1 MYQVALTMIPQIGP
15 VQSKILLQHCD
26 VEEIFHAK
34 RSFLERLE
42 GIGSVRAEAIC
53 SFRDFAEAEEE
64 IRFIEKNDIQP
75 LFITDKQ
82 YPRRLLNCYDSP
94 TLLYYKG
101 QADLNAE
108 KIVAIIGTRKNTDQG
123 RQLVDKLVEELSAHS
138 VMVVSGLAFGI
149 DSLAHRAAVKNGLR
163 TVAVVAHGLDQL
175 YPPENQ
181 GLCRDMLHANGG
193 ILTEFKSGVKPD
205 RHNFPSRN
213 RLVAGMSDA
222 TIVVE
227 TDIKGGSMITADLAN
242 GYNLDVFAYPGRVND
257 IKSAGCNELI
267 RTNRAQLVTDTKHI
281 LQAMGWLVNPSAKKT
296 VQKQLFVELSPEETR
311 LVDLL
316 KENNGIHTDELNSR
330 SGLSH
335 GQFANAIINLELA
348 NVIVSLPGKMYRLA

>member
-1 MYQVALTMIPQIGP
+1 MYQIALTMIPQIGP

-34 RSFLERLE
+34 RSFLERIE
-42 GIGSVRAEAIC
+42 GIGSVRADAIR
-53 SFRDFAEAEEE
+53 SFRDFNEAEEE
-64 IRFIEKNDIQP
+64 IRFIENNDIQP
-75 LFITDKQ
+75 LFISEKH

-101 QADLNAE
+101 QADLNTQ

-123 RQLVDKLVEELSAHS
+123 RQLVDKLVEELTEHS
-138 VMVVSGLAFGI
+138 IMVISGLAFGI
-149 DSLAHRAAVKNGLR
+149 DSLAHRAAVKNKLK

-175 YPPENQ
+175 YPPQNTS
-181 GLCRDMLHANGG
+181 LCREMLQANGG
-193 ILTEFKSGVKPD
+193 ILSEFRSGIKPD

-213 RLVAGMSDA
+213 RIVAGISDA
-222 TIVVE
+222 SIVVE

-242 GYNLDVFAYPGRVND
+242 GYNREVFTYPGRVND
-257 IKSAGCNELI
+257 SKSAGCNELI
-267 RTNRAQLVTDTKHI
+267 RTNRAQLVTDTQQI

-296 VQKQLFVELSPEETR
+296 VQKQLFIELTKEENCLVE
-311 LVDLL
+311 LL
-316 KENNGIHTDELNSR
+316 KENEFIHIDELNRR
-330 SGLSH
+330 SGLNH

-348 NVIVSLPGKMYRLA
+348 NVIVSLPGKMYRLS